1 MAAEFIGMCRTIVY
15 QQQSFRRTDV
25 LQMLMA
31 FNCWYEFFRKPLGK
45 NFRIHPRTS
54 LRVIDHRECI
64 HSYVFEDL
72 GFADFP
78 MRTGFSLWVPVAFM
92 QPSTVK
98 WSFWTQ
104 EWISHDMRQEFLVVN
119 TTKRNVSLS
128 HEEAGLKLVFQAT
141 SAEWTR
147 CTRPDTTARHSQAS
161 ATLAS
166 ILLDVVG
173 EFQDLVLVLVY
184 VYIGDLLL
192 ADAKLKC

>member
-78 MRTGFSLWVPVAFM
+78 MRTGFSLWVPVAFV

-98 WSFWTQ
+98 RSLALLNPGADFSWHETKV
-104 EWISHDMRQEFLVVN
+104 LVVN
-119 TTKRNVSLS
+119 ISTTAQFRLRCRFVPVSVLFPPSLFAVFLKRVQQFLLLLKVSRLECWGS
-128 HEEAGLKLVFQAT
+128 LCHAAFWICVTNQLKL
-141 SAEWTR
+141 
-147 CTRPDTTARHSQAS
+147 
-161 ATLAS
+161 
-166 ILLDVVG
+166 
-173 EFQDLVLVLVY
+173 
-184 VYIGDLLL
+184 
-192 ADAKLKC
+192 